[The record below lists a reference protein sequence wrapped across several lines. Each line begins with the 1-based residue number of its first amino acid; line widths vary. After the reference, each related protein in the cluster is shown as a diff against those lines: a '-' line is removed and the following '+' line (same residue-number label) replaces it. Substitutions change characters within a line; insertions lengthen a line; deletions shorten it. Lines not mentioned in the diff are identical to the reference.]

1 MELTTRFLRQFGVV
15 LAGLSAAV
23 ALWQFFYG
31 HASLWPWLLIALVA
45 LLLAWL
51 APTWLR
57 PLARG
62 WMWIGHWLGFVN
74 TRLLLGLVF
83 FLVITP
89 VSLLFR
95 LIGRDALA
103 LKKKQA
109 NSYWQQQDKSWPPD
123 DFKNQF

>member
-1 MELTTRFLRQFGVV
+1 MRQFGVA
-15 LAGLSAAV
+15 LACLLGLV
-23 ALWQFFYG
+23 VLWQFFYG
-31 HASLWPWLLIALVA
+31 HASLWPWLLMALVV
-45 LLLAWL
+45 LILAWL

-57 PLARG
+57 PLARV

-83 FLVITP
+83 FLIITP

-95 LIGRDALA
+95 LIGRDVLA

-109 NSYWQQQDKSWPPD
+109 NSYWHEQEKTNPPESY
-123 DFKNQF
+123 KNQF